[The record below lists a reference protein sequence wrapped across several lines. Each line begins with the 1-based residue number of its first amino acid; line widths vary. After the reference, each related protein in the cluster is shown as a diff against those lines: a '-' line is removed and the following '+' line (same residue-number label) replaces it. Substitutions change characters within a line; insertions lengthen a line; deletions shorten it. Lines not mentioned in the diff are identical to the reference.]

1 MERYVSNADGSSIC
15 ATIDASYYKGT
26 GSRNGNERELMAFY
40 AGNGQTNSIGGGEN
54 MSEKTGALNCMK
66 DQQKIV
72 ENSQRKYIVRRLTE
86 LECCRLQGLPDCEG
100 NGWADIPPVEEA
112 TDTDIDFW
120 KPYWD
125 EWCDINGLPHKSK
138 RFIRKWLES
147 TISGSEQ
154 YKMYGNGIA
163 TPQWFYTCEGITEQ
177 YEGTGHTPTMASL
190 FDGTGSFPYIWEEL
204 NGKGTAVWSSEVN
217 PNAIRVSMYR
227 IDGRKGAMDAEN
239 HRL

>member
-1 MERYVSNADGSSIC
+1 
-15 ATIDASYYKGT
+15 
-26 GSRNGNERELMAFY
+26 
-40 AGNGQTNSIGGGEN
+40 

-112 TDTDIDFW
+112 TDADVEFW

-147 TISGSEQ
+147 PISGSEQ

-227 IDGRKGAMDAEN
+227 IDGRKGADQ
-239 HRL
+239 